1 MSRDRIHVL
10 RRVLRLPLEVPHSL
24 ADQANAIVDRIRAL
38 AAFRALIGQPD
49 FLIDEVDVCAE
60 RRHLRSRAAR
70 PQPYSW
76 RTTRS
81 SPSVMEITALRVGT
95 GGGQD
100 RDSGPSVRASGYAS
114 VSCRPATEEVN
125 MRSIVLAGFISALA
139 VTASAQMMG
148 VGPQTGYGGMSNLM
162 SREVLAPAAG
172 RGPGANGSTWRTDL
186 WIKAIAGS
194 TVALEFH
201 PLDATTDA
209 PTATAQLSV
218 TSGVLYLPDVL
229 KSTFNLEQAFGNI
242 LLRSSAGVSATVRV
256 YTLSGGGAYGA
267 AFMAMPTSMAMR
279 GSGGMMDGDDLYQMY
294 VLGLQP
300 QPRARVN
307 VMVTNSGNTP
317 INGTVEILDADGFA
331 PSGGTGSLP
340 FSIRAFSSHQF
351 GDVLSGHTSRFGDGS
366 GMQLRVRLA
375 NGSTGMVM
383 VLASVVDNVTN
394 DTYTVMGSM
403 MNSASGMM
411 P

>member
-1 MSRDRIHVL
+1 MRTSAVVAFLI
-10 RRVLRLPLEVPHSL
+10 
-24 ADQANAIVDRIRAL
+24 
-38 AAFRALIGQPD
+38 AASAIGQMGPG
-49 FLIDEVDVCAE
+49 
-60 RRHLRSRAAR
+60 
-70 PQPYSW
+70 PY
-76 RTTRS
+76 
-81 SPSVMEITALRVGT
+81 P
-95 GGGQD
+95 GG
-100 RDSGPSVRASGYAS
+100 SNY
-114 VSCRPATEEVN
+114 N
-125 MRSIVLAGFISALA
+125 M
-139 VTASAQMMG
+139 
-148 VGPQTGYGGMSNLM
+148 MST
-162 SREVLAPAAG
+162 EVLAPGAG
-172 RGPGANGSTWRTDL
+172 RGAGANGSLWRTDL
-186 WIKAIAGS
+186 WIKGVPGS
-194 TVALEFH
+194 TVSLEFH
-201 PLDATTDA
+201 PIDATSDA
-209 PTATAQLSV
+209 ATATAQVSLTAATV
-218 TSGVLYLPDVL
+218 YLPDVL
-229 KSTFNLEQAFGNI
+229 KNTFNLEQGFGNI
-242 LLRSSAGVSATVRV
+242 LFRSTQGVSATVRV
-256 YTLSGGGAYGA
+256 YTTNGVGSYGA

-307 VMVTNSGNTP
+307 VMVTNSGNTA
-317 INGTVEILDADGFA
+317 INGTVEILDADGFV

-351 GDVLSGHTSRFGDGS
+351 GDVLSGYTSRFGDGS